1 MSAVFK
7 REFRAFFTSP
17 IGFVVLAVVG
27 FFAGL
32 FFWLINIV
40 GLSPDLSYVFGSLFP
55 FILIILPLVTM
66 RLFSEEKR
74 QKTDQ
79 ALLTSP
85 VSITGIVMGK
95 FLASILVF
103 ALSLVVLLIFA
114 MIIAFQVTPDW
125 SVIIGN
131 YLGILLVGGMVISIG
146 LLISS
151 VTESQLIAAIGT
163 LGISFLLI
171 LMDGLAAQFSNFT
184 YLTAVVNFLSVSQRY
199 SAFTS
204 GIIAYDDI
212 IFFLSMQALFLFL
225 TVRVLDRKRWS

>member
-1 MSAVFK
+1 MGAVFK
-7 REFRAFFTSP
+7 REFKAFFTSP
-17 IGFVVLAVVG
+17 IGYIVIAAVG

-32 FFWLINIV
+32 FFYLINIV
-40 GLSPDLSYVFGSLFP
+40 GFNPDLSHVFGSLFP

-85 VSITGIVMGK
+85 VSLTGIVLGK
-95 FLASILVF
+95 FFAAMLVF
-103 ALSLVVLLIFA
+103 ALSLVLLLVFA
-114 MIIAFQVTPDW
+114 MIIAFQVMPDW
-125 SVIIGN
+125 SVIFGN
-131 YLGILLVGGMVISIG
+131 YIGLLLVGGLVISIG

-163 LGISFLLI
+163 LGISFILI
-171 LMDGLAAQFSNFT
+171 LMDSLAAQFSTLT
-184 YLTAVVNFLSVSQRY
+184 YLTTVVNFLSVSQRY
-199 SAFTS
+199 GMFTS
-204 GIIAYDDI
+204 GIINYDDI
-212 IFFLSMQALFLFL
+212 IYFISMQALFLFL

>member
-7 REFRAFFTSP
+7 REFRSFFSSPVGYIVVAAIAFFS
-17 IGFVVLAVVG
+17 
-27 FFAGL
+27 GL
-32 FFWLINIV
+32 FFYFINIL
-40 GLSPDLSYVFGSLFP
+40 GFNPDLSYVFGSLFP
-55 FILIILPLVTM
+55 FVLIILPLVTM
-66 RLFSEEKR
+66 RLFSDEKR

-85 VSITGIVMGK
+85 ASITGIVMGK
-95 FLASILVF
+95 FFAAMLVYVI
-103 ALSLVVLLIFA
+103 SLMLMIVFA

-125 SVIIGN
+125 TIIIGN
-131 YLGILLVGGMVISIG
+131 YIGIILLGGLIISIG

-151 VTESQLIAAIGT
+151 LTESQLIAAIGT

-171 LMDGLAAQFSNFT
+171 LMDSFAAQFSN
-184 YLTAVVNFLSVSQRY
+184 LTILTTVVNFLSVSQRY
-199 SAFTS
+199 GSFTS

>member
-1 MSAVFK
+1 MNAVFK
-7 REFRAFFTSP
+7 REFKSFFTSP
-17 IGFVVLAVVG
+17 VGYVVIAAIT

-32 FFWLINIV
+32 FFYILNIV
-40 GLSPDLSYVFGSLFP
+40 GLSPDLSYVFSSLFP
-55 FILIILPLVTM
+55 FILIILPLMTM

-85 VSITGIVMGK
+85 VSLTGIVMGK
-95 FLASILVF
+95 YLAAMLVF
-103 ALSLVVLLIFA
+103 AISLLLLIVFA

-125 SVIIGN
+125 LVIIGN
-131 YLGILLVGGMVISIG
+131 YLGMFLLGGLVISIG

-151 VTESQLIAAIGT
+151 LTESQLIAAIGT
-163 LGISFLLI
+163 LGISFMLI
-171 LMDGLAAQFSNFT
+171 LMDGLAAQFSN
-184 YLTAVVNFLSVSQRY
+184 LTILSSVINFLSVSQRY
-199 SAFTS
+199 STFTS
-204 GIIAYDDI
+204 GIIAYDNI

>member
-1 MSAVFK
+1 MGAVFK
-7 REFRAFFTSP
+7 REFKAFITSP
-17 IGFVVLAVVG
+17 IGYIVIAAVG

-32 FFWLINIV
+32 FFYLINIV
-40 GLSPDLSYVFGSLFP
+40 GFNPDLSHVFGSLFP

-85 VSITGIVMGK
+85 VSLTGIVLGK
-95 FLASILVF
+95 FFAAMLVF
-103 ALSLVVLLIFA
+103 ALSLMLLLVFA
-114 MIIAFQVTPDW
+114 MIIAFQVMPDW
-125 SVIIGN
+125 SVIFGN
-131 YLGILLVGGMVISIG
+131 YIGLLLVGGLVISIG

-163 LGISFLLI
+163 LGISFILI
-171 LMDGLAAQFSNFT
+171 LMDSLAAQFSTLT
-184 YLTAVVNFLSVSQRY
+184 YLTTVVNFLSVSQRY
-199 SAFTS
+199 GMFTS
-204 GIIAYDDI
+204 GIINYDDI
-212 IFFLSMQALFLFL
+212 IYFISMQALFLFL

>member
-1 MSAVFK
+1 MNAVFK
-7 REFRAFFTSP
+7 REFKSFFTSP
-17 IGFVVLAVVG
+17 VGYVVIAAIT

-32 FFWLINIV
+32 FFYILNIV
-40 GLSPDLSYVFGSLFP
+40 GLSPDLSYVFSSLFP
-55 FILIILPLVTM
+55 FILIILPLMTM

-85 VSITGIVMGK
+85 VSLTGIVMGK
-95 FLASILVF
+95 YFAAMLVF
-103 ALSLVVLLIFA
+103 AISLLLLIVFA

-125 SVIIGN
+125 LVIIGN
-131 YLGILLVGGMVISIG
+131 YLGMFLLGGLVISIG

-151 VTESQLIAAIGT
+151 LTESQLIAAIGT
-163 LGISFLLI
+163 LGISFMLI
-171 LMDGLAAQFSNFT
+171 LMDGLAAQFSN
-184 YLTAVVNFLSVSQRY
+184 LTILSSVINFLSVSQRY
-199 SAFTS
+199 STFTS
-204 GIIAYDDI
+204 GIIAYDNI

>member
-7 REFRAFFTSP
+7 REFRSFFSSPVGYIVVAAIAFFS
-17 IGFVVLAVVG
+17 
-27 FFAGL
+27 GL
-32 FFWLINIV
+32 FFYFINIL
-40 GLSPDLSYVFGSLFP
+40 GFNPDLSYVFGSLFP
-55 FILIILPLVTM
+55 FVLIILPLVTM
-66 RLFSEEKR
+66 RLFSDEKR

-95 FLASILVF
+95 FFAAMLVYVI
-103 ALSLVVLLIFA
+103 SLMLMIVFA

-125 SVIIGN
+125 TIIIGN
-131 YLGILLVGGMVISIG
+131 YIGIILLGGLIISIG

-151 VTESQLIAAIGT
+151 LTESQLIAAIGT

-171 LMDGLAAQFSNFT
+171 LMDSFAAQFSN
-184 YLTAVVNFLSVSQRY
+184 LTILTTVVNFLSVSQRY
-199 SAFTS
+199 GSFTS

>member
-1 MSAVFK
+1 MSAIFK
-7 REFRAFFTSP
+7 REFKSFFTSP
-17 IGFVVLAVVG
+17 IGYVVLAAIG

-32 FFWLINIV
+32 FFCMINIV
-40 GLSPDLSYVFGSLFP
+40 GLSPDLSYVFSSMFP
-55 FILIILPLVTM
+55 FALIVLPLVTM

-85 VSITGIVMGK
+85 VNITGIVLGK
-95 FLASILVF
+95 FFAALLVYV
-103 ALSLVVLLIFA
+103 LSLLLLIVFA
-114 MIIAFQVTPDW
+114 MIIAFQVMPDW

-131 YLGILLVGGMVISIG
+131 YLGIILVGGLVISIG

-151 VTESQLIAAIGT
+151 VTESQLIAAMGT
-163 LGISFLLI
+163 LGISFVLI
-171 LMDGLAAQFSNFT
+171 LMDSLAAQFSNFT
-184 YLTAVVNFLSVSQRY
+184 LLTTAVDFLSVSQRY

-204 GIIAYDDI
+204 GIIAYDNI
-212 IFFLSMQALFLFL
+212 VYFLSMQALFLFL

>member
-1 MSAVFK
+1 MNAVFK
-7 REFRAFFTSP
+7 REFKSFFTSP
-17 IGFVVLAVVG
+17 VGYVVIAAIT

-32 FFWLINIV
+32 FFYILNIV
-40 GLSPDLSYVFGSLFP
+40 GLSPDLSYVFSSLFP
-55 FILIILPLVTM
+55 FILIILPLMTM

-85 VSITGIVMGK
+85 VSLTGIVMGK
-95 FLASILVF
+95 FLAAMLVF
-103 ALSLVVLLIFA
+103 SISLLLLIVFA

-125 SVIIGN
+125 LVIIGN
-131 YLGILLVGGMVISIG
+131 YLGMFLLGGLVISIG

-151 VTESQLIAAIGT
+151 LTESQLIAAIGT
-163 LGISFLLI
+163 LGISFMLI
-171 LMDGLAAQFSNFT
+171 LMDGLAAQFSN
-184 YLTAVVNFLSVSQRY
+184 LTILSSVINFLSVSQRY
-199 SAFTS
+199 STFTS
-204 GIIAYDDI
+204 GIIAYDNI

>member
-17 IGFVVLAVVG
+17 IGYIVIAAIA
-27 FFAGL
+27 FFSGL
-32 FFWLINIV
+32 FFYLINIA
-40 GLSPDLSYVFGSLFP
+40 GFSPDLSYVFGSLFP
-55 FILIILPLVTM
+55 FVLIMLPLITM

-85 VSITGIVMGK
+85 VGLVGIVLGK
-95 FLASILVF
+95 FFAAMLVF
-103 ALSLVVLLIFA
+103 AISLILLLVFA
-114 MIIAFQVTPDW
+114 MIIAFQVMPDW
-125 SVIIGN
+125 SVIFGN
-131 YLGILLVGGMVISIG
+131 YIGLLLVGGMVISIG

-163 LGISFLLI
+163 LGISFILI
-171 LMDGLAAQFSNFT
+171 LMDSLAAQFSTLT
-184 YLTAVVNFLSVSQRY
+184 YLKAVVDFLSVSQRY
-199 SAFTS
+199 SMFTS

-212 IFFLSMQALFLFL
+212 IYFISMQALFLFL

>member
-7 REFRAFFTSP
+7 REFRSFFSSPVGYIVVAAIAFFS
-17 IGFVVLAVVG
+17 
-27 FFAGL
+27 GL
-32 FFWLINIV
+32 FFYFINIL
-40 GLSPDLSYVFGSLFP
+40 GFNPDLSYVFGSLFP
-55 FILIILPLVTM
+55 FVLIILPLVTM
-66 RLFSEEKR
+66 RLFSDEKR

-95 FLASILVF
+95 FFAAMLVYVI
-103 ALSLVVLLIFA
+103 SLMLMIVFA

-125 SVIIGN
+125 TIIIGN
-131 YLGILLVGGMVISIG
+131 YIGIILLGGLIISIG

-151 VTESQLIAAIGT
+151 LTESQLIAAIGT

-171 LMDGLAAQFSNFT
+171 LMDSFAAQFSN
-184 YLTAVVNFLSVSQRY
+184 LTILTTVVNFLSVSQRY
-199 SAFTS
+199 SSFTS